1 MKVHC
6 CLIILLMAATIYSKY
21 SDHRHGDND
30 YRHRDKNFR
39 HGDNN
44 YRHRD
49 DNIRHR
55 DKYYNGQCKIMAR
68 TPQQWVDA
76 LNVFIYQNRDG
87 NVCASE
93 DLVIRLAK
101 YPNNQQLQ
109 LSSIDPSESFW
120 TLVGDGNSLN
130 QMNEIRE
137 LRAEGISSAKE
148 IKEGLLRKTIDR
160 IGKKIHKKLQTNTSQ
175 KWFFHVISKRAIR
188 KLISSQSYDFF
199 IPSWDNLFRY
209 MEYFVYCK
217 WVDGKDMCDEDH
229 PISVKFHPSIKR
241 GLKEKSLE
249 EIIGCSEGVVRCCD
263 SNRYRR
269 DQIDRRYSRNRR
281 DSMHRRD
288 SRYGDSIHRS
298 DNRHRERRYGD
309 SRHRSNSRYED
320 SRHEDRRYED
330 SRHENSRYE
339 DSRFENSR
347 YEDSR
352 YEDSMHRS
360 ESRYGDSRHGYSR
373 HRRDSRDRKN
383 PLSQFCMLQEI
394 LSEKGSNGGGKI
406 EAVKYYASIQHGRT
420 LPEARAF
427 FYAVFEFYPND
438 NDRMV
443 EGHHAE
449 MNHNGV
455 GAVLIRGDI
464 NMYDM
469 KPTGASL
476 FLTST

>member
-21 SDHRHGDND
+21 SDHRHRDDNFRHSDND

-39 HGDNN
+39 HGDNT

-55 DKYYNGQCKIMAR
+55 DKYHNGQCKIMAR

-249 EIIGCSEGVVRCCD
+249 EIIGCSEGVVRCC
-263 SNRYRR
+263 Y
-269 DQIDRRYSRNRR
+269 
-281 DSMHRRD
+281 
-288 SRYGDSIHRS
+288 
-298 DNRHRERRYGD
+298 
-309 SRHRSNSRYED
+309 
-320 SRHEDRRYED
+320 
-330 SRHENSRYE
+330 
-339 DSRFENSR
+339 
-347 YEDSR
+347 
-352 YEDSMHRS
+352 
-360 ESRYGDSRHGYSR
+360 
-373 HRRDSRDRKN
+373 KN
-383 PLSQFCMLQEI
+383 PHSQFCEFHQI
-394 LSEKGSNGGGKI
+394 LLEKRSHGGKI
-406 EAVKYYASIQHGRT
+406 EAVRYYADIQHGRT
-420 LPEARAF
+420 LQEARALF
-427 FYAVFEFYPND
+427 SAVFEYYPND
-438 NDRMV
+438 NDRL
-443 EGHHAE
+443 EEALTAE
-449 MNHNGV
+449 LDYTGGLGV
-455 GAVLIRGDI
+455 LMRGDI

-469 KPTGASL
+469 EPIGASL
-476 FLTST
+476 FLART